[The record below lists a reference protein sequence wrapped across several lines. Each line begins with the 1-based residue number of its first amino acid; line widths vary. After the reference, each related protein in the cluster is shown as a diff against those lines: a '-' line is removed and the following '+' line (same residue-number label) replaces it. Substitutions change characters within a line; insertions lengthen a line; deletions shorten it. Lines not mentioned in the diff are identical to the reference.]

1 MRVYVVR
8 HGDAVPT
15 RGGGERALTEHGI
28 QDANDAG
35 RLLASEGFDFL
46 LYSPKLRTRQTRD
59 CILAAA
65 AEALGEVE
73 SQEAPSLLPPTT
85 EQSVVDA
92 IEACGG
98 QSVVLVSHLPLVAEL
113 VGWFTAGDRGFFTL
127 PGFPPAGVVALDMEV
142 PGQGMATLAWYA
154 FPPEFAQQ

>member
-8 HGDAVPT
+8 HGDAMPPL
-15 RGGGERALTEHGI
+15 GGGERALTEHGI
-28 QDANDAG
+28 QNANDAG

-65 AEALGEVE
+65 DAVDNREDL
-73 SQEAPSLLPPTT
+73 SLLPPST
-85 EQSVVDA
+85 EQSVADA
-92 IEACGG
+92 VEACGG

-113 VGWFTAGDRGFFTL
+113 VGWFVAGDPAYYPL
-127 PGFPPAGVVALDMEV
+127 PGFPPAGIVALDMDIV
-142 PGQGMATLAWYA
+142 GQGMATLAWHA
-154 FPPEFAQQ
+154 FPPDFSQQ

>member
-8 HGDAVPT
+8 HGDAVPP

-59 CILAAA
+59 CILSTAGDVDNR
-65 AEALGEVE
+65 EEL
-73 SQEAPSLLPPTT
+73 SLLPPTT
-85 EQSVVDA
+85 EQSVADA
-92 IEACGG
+92 IQTCSSE
-98 QSVVLVSHLPLVAEL
+98 SVVLVSHLPLVAEL
-113 VGWFTAGDRGFFTL
+113 VGWFTTGDPRDYRL
-127 PGFPPAGVVALDMEV
+127 MGFPPAGIVALDMDV
-142 PGQGMATLAWYA
+142 VGQGMASLAWHA
-154 FPPEFAQQ
+154 FPPEFTQQ